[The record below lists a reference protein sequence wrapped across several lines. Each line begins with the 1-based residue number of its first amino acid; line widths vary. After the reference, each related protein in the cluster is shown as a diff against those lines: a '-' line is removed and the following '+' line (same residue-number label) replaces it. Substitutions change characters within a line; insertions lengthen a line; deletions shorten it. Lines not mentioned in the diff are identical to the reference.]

1 MRSHG
6 FLPFLSIPPHEP
18 TVHSPL
24 RLSIPRIH
32 IERPPYLMSHRKP
45 ADRSNTRNRGRP
57 PAARFSL
64 LARAHYIVVL
74 SSPWVR
80 PGSKLLSSPCSRWRG
95 VSGDVVPGGGGGAG
109 EGGPDAPAGRPGPA
123 TSCLISSLCDPIG
136 LCVFSYYNDVSIGL
150 CVLKMHCFYEKKGY
164 NSYLQQAHFCIRP
177 FKTIH
182 CSLSIG
188 L

>member
-45 ADRSNTRNRGRP
+45 ADRSNTRNRGLP

-136 LCVFSYYNDVSIGL
+136 LCVFFLLQRCFNWIM
-150 CVLKMHCFYEKKGY
+150 CVEDAL
-164 NSYLQQAHFCIRP
+164 L
-177 FKTIH
+177 
-182 CSLSIG
+182 L
-188 L
+188 